1 MSWDHEVDLLIVG
14 SGAGAMVTA
23 IVAHDLGVSALL
35 VEKTAEYGGNSAMS
49 GGAMWVPCNVKM
61 REAGAHTVAQD
72 EASCVVFGMPK
83 EAIALGGATDVI
95 ALNDIAGHLVQQMH
109 LAGRAQRV

>member
-1 MSWDHEVDLLIVG
+1 MAARRASD
-14 SGAGAMVTA
+14 AGRLALAALPAPILDALKAGEITLETA
-23 IVAHDLGVSALL
+23 
-35 VEKTAEYGGNSAMS
+35 K
-49 GGAMWVPCNVKM
+49 CF
-61 REAGAHTVAQD
+61 TVAQD

-83 EAIALGGATDVI
+83 EAIALGGATEVI